1 VDARAASAD
10 VAASPNEV
18 DGPEGDH
25 PMTAS
30 ASGQIHGDLRRTQT
44 VNRAM
49 RVLLRATEDDQLLQR
64 VCESLVDDDE
74 YELAWIARIGVG
86 IDGTDDA
93 DTGVPS
99 RILARAGATDHL
111 DHEIV
116 SWARG
121 PQVGDGPTDH
131 SLATG
136 EVTVIDD
143 LLAEPGPG
151 HEGANHDGAN
161 HDRAHSWRDRARSF
175 GIRSSVA
182 IPFQLREGVPA
193 ALTICSHAHAT
204 FDPTTVDQLVEL
216 GRDLEVGLTRLR
228 TLETLVADEQR
239 FRLLAENTGDVVL
252 LTRDG
257 VIEWISPSVRGVL
270 GWSAD
275 DLVDEKLEQL
285 VHPDEIPLLDR
296 ARGEVRRGVPNT
308 YRTRVRCQ
316 DGSWTWIDI
325 RTRPLF
331 DIQGRPE
338 GSVISTVWDTNAA
351 VAAHAALEHAASH
364 DSLTGLANRSLVLDE
379 LDRALASSRRTGLRT
394 AVLLVDLDHFKYV
407 NDSLGHAVGDSL
419 LCSAADRM
427 VAAVR
432 EGDLVARHGGD
443 EFVVVMRDLDNPEE
457 AIRVADRLTAAF
469 RSPITVADAELY
481 TTASIGA
488 AVSSGGDQDAIDLLR
503 EADIAMYRAKDEG
516 RDRWSLF
523 NEDLRDSVDERLRI
537 ANELRAA
544 VDHRELEVWF
554 QPEVSLV
561 NGDMRAVEAL
571 LRWRHPSGEIYPA
584 ALFIETAE
592 ETGMILD
599 VGRWVLRRAC
609 REAAR
614 WLEKHPE
621 HPLIVRVNLS
631 SLQLS
636 EAGLLEDVD
645 DALVSAGLTA
655 DRLCVEVTETAMLH
669 ETSTVRSNMAGLN
682 RRGVRVAIDD
692 FGTGYASL
700 TYLRRYPIDVVKLDQ
715 TFITNLTTRPQDEYI
730 AAGIIEMAAR
740 LGISV
745 TAEGVELAEQAD
757 LLRALGCSGAQ
768 GFLYS
773 PAVPADA
780 VLEMLDREL
789 SRD

>member
-1 VDARAASAD
+1 M
-10 VAASPNEV
+10 
-18 DGPEGDH
+18 GDR
-25 PMTAS
+25 PMTSRAPHR
-30 ASGQIHGDLRRTQT
+30 IEREVRRLHT
-44 VNRAM
+44 VSRAM
-49 RVLLRATEDDQLLQR
+49 RVLLRATDDDDLLRDICDTLVEDD
-64 VCESLVDDDE
+64 D
-74 YELAWIARIGVG
+74 YALAWVARIGV
-86 IDGTDDA
+86 DA
-93 DTGVPS
+93 HDPGADAPV
-99 RILARAGATDHL
+99 RVLARAGATDHL
-111 DHEIV
+111 DHEMLR
-116 SWARG
+116 SEHDG
-121 PQVGDGPTDH
+121 GLGHGLGDSPTDRCLH
-131 SLATG
+131 TG
-136 EVTVIDD
+136 AVHLVDD
-143 LLAEPGPG
+143 D
-151 HEGANHDGAN
+151 DGLDDA
-161 HDRAHSWRDRARSF
+161 HPLGVSDAWRERAQSF
-175 GIRSSVA
+175 GIHSTVA
-182 IPFQLREGVPA
+182 VPFQLRDGVAA
-193 ALTICSHAHAT
+193 ALTVCSHAEGT
-204 FDPTTVDQLVEL
+204 FDPATVELLVDL
-216 GRDLEVGLTRLR
+216 GRDLELGLAHLR
-228 TLETLVADEQR
+228 TTDDLAASEER

-252 LTRDG
+252 LSRDG
-257 VIEWISPSVRGVL
+257 VIEWISPSVRSVL
-270 GWSAD
+270 GWSP
-275 DLVDEKLEQL
+275 EEMIGKKLEQL
-285 VHPDEIPLLDR
+285 VHPDEIPTLDR
-296 ARGEVRRGVPNT
+296 ARVEVRRGVPNT

-316 DGSWTWIDI
+316 DGSWVWVDT

-331 DIQGRPE
+331 DVQGRPE
-338 GSVISTVWDTNAA
+338 GSVISTMWDTTAA
-351 VAAHAALEHAASH
+351 VAAQAALEHAASH

-407 NDSLGHAVGDSL
+407 NDSLGHAVGDAL
-419 LCSAADRM
+419 LCSAAERM

-432 EGDLVARHGGD
+432 DEDLVARHGGD

-457 AIRVADRLTAAF
+457 AIRIADRLTAAF
-469 RSPITVADAELY
+469 RSPITVGDAELY

-516 RDRWSLF
+516 RDRWALF

-554 QPEVSLV
+554 QPEVSLLS
-561 NGDMRAVEAL
+561 GELRAVEAL

-614 WLEKHPE
+614 WLERHPE

-669 ETSTVRSNMAGLN
+669 ETSTVRTNMAGLH

-700 TYLRRYPIDVVKLDQ
+700 TYLRRYPIDVVKLDR
-715 TFITNLTTRPQDEYI
+715 TFVTNLTTRPQDEYI

-745 TAEGVELAEQAD
+745 TAEGVEHGEQAD
-757 LLRALGCSGAQ
+757 LLRTLGCTGAQ

-773 PAVPADA
+773 PAVPADQ
-780 VLEMLDREL
+780 VLEMLDAERAFG
-789 SRD
+789 